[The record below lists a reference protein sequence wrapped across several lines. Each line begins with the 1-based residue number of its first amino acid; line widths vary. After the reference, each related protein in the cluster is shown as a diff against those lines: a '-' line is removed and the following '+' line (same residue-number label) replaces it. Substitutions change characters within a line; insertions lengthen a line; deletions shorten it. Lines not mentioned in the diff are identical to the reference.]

1 MVSKRIDTKLIHAG
15 QPRIQGAVEMP
26 IFQSVMFEYAG
37 ETSYHDLGYT
47 RLNNTPN
54 HKALHTKLAAL
65 EGAEDALIAASG
77 MAAISTTLLTVLSTG
92 DHLLAQS
99 TLYGGTQDLLT
110 HDFPRLGITVD
121 LIDADDPGT
130 WRTKL
135 RPNTKAIYVESMTNP
150 LLNVADLEAVVTFAR
165 TNNLAS
171 LIDNTFA
178 TPVNFRPIET
188 GFDLVLHSAT
198 KYLNGHADIVGGAVA
213 GRAEWIERI
222 RHRMNH
228 LGGCM
233 DPHAAF
239 LLNRGLMTLALR
251 VRHQNES
258 TLRIARFLEGHR
270 AVAKV
275 NYAGLESHPR
285 HARAC
290 KLFTGFGGVLSF
302 ELRGSAEQ
310 ANQLM
315 GKLTLP
321 AVALS
326 LGGIRS
332 LITRPAVTSHAGL
345 SPEERGRAGISD
357 GLIRLSVGIEDTDDL
372 IEDLDQALKFV
383 AGAS

>member
-99 TLYGGTQDLLT
+99 TLYGGTQDLFT
-110 HDFPRLGITVD
+110 HDFPRLGIAVD
-121 LIDADDPGT
+121 LIDADDPGS
-130 WRTKL
+130 WRSKL
-135 RPNTKAIYVESMTNP
+135 RPNTKAIYVEAMTNP

>member
-1 MVSKRIDTKLIHAG
+1 MGHQRIDTRLIHAG
-15 QPRIQGAVEMP
+15 QPRIAGAVEMP
-26 IFQSVMFEYAG
+26 IFQSAMFEYAG
-37 ETSYHDLGYT
+37 EASYHDLGYI

-54 HKALHTKLAAL
+54 HKALHAKLAAL
-65 EGAEDALIAASG
+65 EGAEAALITASG
-77 MAAISTTLLTVLSTG
+77 MAAISTTLLTVLRAG

-110 HDFPRLGITVD
+110 HDFPKLGIEVD
-121 LIDADDPGT
+121 LIDADDASS
-130 WRTKL
+130 WRARL
-135 RPNTKAIYVESMTNP
+135 RPNTKAIYVEAMTNP
-150 LLNVADLEAVVTFAR
+150 LLEVGDLESIVAFAR
-165 TNNLAS
+165 ANHLVS

-178 TPVNFRPIET
+178 TPVNFRPIEA
-188 GFDLVLHSAT
+188 GFDLSLHSAS
-198 KYLNGHADIVGGAVA
+198 KYLNGHADIVGGAVIGSA
-213 GRAEWIERI
+213 QWIQRI
-222 RHRMNH
+222 THRMNH

-285 HARAC
+285 HARAR
-290 KLFTGFGGVLSF
+290 KLFAGFGGVLSF
-302 ELRGSAEQ
+302 ELRGSAEDADRFMQ
-310 ANQLM
+310 NV
-315 GKLTLP
+315 TLP
-321 AVALS
+321 AVAPS

-345 SPEERGRAGISD
+345 SREERLRAGIGD
-357 GLIRLSVGIEDTDDL
+357 GLIRLSVGIEDADDL
-372 IEDLDQALKFV
+372 IEDLEQALRTV
-383 AGAS
+383 S